1 MPAYLLIALN
11 KQIYMV
17 VIGVIGICLGLPL
30 NYIFIKIFHLG
41 ITGAAVATSITYFYM
56 PHCSCL
62 TPLATIQKYIRA
74 YKIFLSIILSVF
86 VGGYCFDVS

>member
-1 MPAYLLIALN
+1 
-11 KQIYMV
+11 MV

-62 TPLATIQKYIRA
+62 TPLATIQKIYSHIKFFFQL
-74 YKIFLSIILSVF
+74 YFPFLWVVIV
-86 VGGYCFDVS
+86 